1 MGANQSREHRFMT
14 ITVLAHGSD
23 LMTHID
29 PRLIGRINL
38 LTPVRCG
45 RTSWLNQHKINE
57 IEQLAIDTISQK
69 RHYDNDNFTDI
80 AQSLKQHHGK
90 KFLEQ
95 DISARRQSRDTRAS
109 AFPMTSV
116 DDTFNIEQ
124 PVLDHKLSF
133 TTAGQGSEQVMPHV
147 HCIDAS
153 NDIIS
158 IVEGQGSARPFW
170 IPLKVEIGTNMLLSK
185 LSQTLIN
192 EWKLDYINIIDL
204 SCRVMENRHD
214 VGLREERTRRGKQN
228 VSFNVGDNI
237 KVMGDLYTI
246 VDINEKGITVRLTPT
261 LTALI
266 QPEDVDMSDGGGQ
279 YKKKK
284 KNYKKITRKKKI
296 YK

>member
-1 MGANQSREHRFMT
+1 MGANQSREPRFMT

-23 LMTHID
+23 LMTYID

-69 RHYDNDNFTDI
+69 RHYDNFTDI
-80 AQSLKQHHGK
+80 AQSLKQQHGK

-95 DISARRQSRDTRAS
+95 DIYARRQSRDTRAS

-158 IVEGQGSARPFW
+158 IVEGQGPARPFW
-170 IPLKVEIGTNMLLSK
+170 IPLKVEIGTNMLLSE

-192 EWKLDYINIIDL
+192 EWNLDYINIIDL

-214 VGLREERTRRGKQN
+214 VGLREERTKRGKQN

-237 KVMGDLYTI
+237 KVMGNRYTI
-246 VDINEKGITVRLTPT
+246 VAINDEGITVRLTPNRN
-261 LTALI
+261 ALI
-266 QPEDVDMSDGGGQ
+266 KPEDVESDGGGQ

-284 KNYKKITRKKKI
+284 KNYKKITRKKI